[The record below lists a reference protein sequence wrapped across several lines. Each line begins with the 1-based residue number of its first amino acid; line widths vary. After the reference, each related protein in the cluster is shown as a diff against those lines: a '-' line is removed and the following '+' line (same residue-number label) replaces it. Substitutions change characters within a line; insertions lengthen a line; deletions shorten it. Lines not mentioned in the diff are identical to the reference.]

1 MNSTEMM
8 KRFQRFASADLSTA
22 VSNRMNQVSEVLL
35 KTDTVRIILT
45 REEYSAESID
55 VDIEVSLPF
64 LSATSDAISIHEYID
79 SVIAILDYLKR
90 LTLIGFGLELL
101 REECIFVAS
110 AVLSVGIEEPVFK
123 ALKPPD

>member
-45 REEYSAESID
+45 REECRTESLD

-64 LSATSDAISIHEYID
+64 LRANSNAISIQRYID
-79 SVIAILDYLKR
+79 RVIVILEYLRR
-90 LTLIGFGLELL
+90 LTLIGFSMELL
-101 REECIFVAS
+101 QEEGIFVAS
-110 AVLSVGIEEPVFK
+110 TALGVDTEESVFQ
-123 ALKPPD
+123 ALMPPG